1 MGRRLSLR
9 RAVRLRCARSPY
21 PIPYPLP
28 IYSDHKGT
36 DILSPSDRDPVTIPE
51 ERDPRSIR
59 NGRRGRGNSNRDP
72 KGNESPETVSRWRRG
87 NRGETIP
94 RPEDVLSPFRWYI
107 IPIRETRV
115 TERTGETRERER
127 GRRERRRP
135 ERPSGGMETA
145 SGISVLPY
153 YRFPEGGSRW
163 CLFYSLSV
171 VLLDH
176 KERGE

>member
-72 KGNESPETVSRWRRG
+72 KGNETPETVSRWRI
-87 NRGETIP
+87 E
-94 RPEDVLSPFRWYI
+94 
-107 IPIRETRV
+107 
-115 TERTGETRERER
+115 
-127 GRRERRRP
+127 
-135 ERPSGGMETA
+135 
-145 SGISVLPY
+145 
-153 YRFPEGGSRW
+153 
-163 CLFYSLSV
+163 
-171 VLLDH
+171 
-176 KERGE
+176 

>member
-87 NRGETIP
+87 NREPEGIEGTGRDYQRGESN
-94 RPEDVLSPFRWYI
+94 RPE
-107 IPIRETRV
+107 TR
-115 TERTGETRERER
+115 
-127 GRRERRRP
+127 
-135 ERPSGGMETA
+135 
-145 SGISVLPY
+145 
-153 YRFPEGGSRW
+153 
-163 CLFYSLSV
+163 
-171 VLLDH
+171 
-176 KERGE
+176 